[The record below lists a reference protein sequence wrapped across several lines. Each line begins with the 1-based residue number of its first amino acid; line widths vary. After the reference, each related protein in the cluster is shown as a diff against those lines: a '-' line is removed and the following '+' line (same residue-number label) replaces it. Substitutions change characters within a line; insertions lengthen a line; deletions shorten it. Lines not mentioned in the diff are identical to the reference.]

1 MSTPQL
7 ILQALFFVINSFAL
21 YLVVHSVCKMY
32 KRMNDKLD
40 QYLSF
45 TKHVSDRN
53 DIVYINQ
60 LETLKCE
67 LAKSER
73 YEEAQM
79 VSKIL
84 ESEFKRLKYNEHK
97 SK

>member
-1 MSTPQL
+1 MNTPQF
-7 ILQALFFVINSFAL
+7 ILQALFFVVNSFAL
-21 YLVVHSVCKMY
+21 CFIVHFVCKVH
-32 KRMNDKLD
+32 KRMSDKLD

-53 DIVYINQ
+53 DIIYINQ
-60 LETLKCE
+60 LETLKCD

-84 ESEFKRLKYNEHK
+84 ESELKRLKNYE
-97 SK
+97 S

>member
-7 ILQALFFVINSFAL
+7 ILQALFFIVNSFAL
-21 YLVVHSVCKMY
+21 FFIVLFVCKMHR
-32 KRMNDKLD
+32 RMNDKLD

-60 LETLKCE
+60 LETLRCQLVKY
-67 LAKSER
+67 ER

-79 VSKIL
+79 VSEMIKN
-84 ESEFKRLKYNEHK
+84 EYKRMKDNERK
-97 SK
+97 S

>member
-1 MSTPQL
+1 MEL
-7 ILQALFFVINSFAL
+7 IELIFKLSVFVINSFCMCF
-21 YLVVHSVCKMY
+21 VVYFVCKMH
-32 KRMNDKLD
+32 KRINDKLD
-40 QYLSF
+40 QYISF

-60 LETLKCE
+60 LETLKCQ

-84 ESEFKRLKYNEHK
+84 ESEFKRLKYNEHE

>member
-1 MSTPQL
+1 MNTPQF
-7 ILQALFFVINSFAL
+7 ILQALFFIVNSFAL
-21 YLVVHSVCKMY
+21 FFIVLFICKMH

-45 TKHVSDRN
+45 TKHVSARN
-53 DIVYINQ
+53 DIVYINH

-67 LAKSER
+67 LVKSER

-84 ESEFKRLKYNEHK
+84 ENELKRLKQN
-97 SK
+97 

>member
-1 MSTPQL
+1 MNTPQF
-7 ILQALFFVINSFAL
+7 ILQSLFFVVNSFAL
-21 YLVVHSVCKMY
+21 FIIVLFVCKMH
-32 KRMNDKLD
+32 KQMNEKLD

-53 DIVYINQ
+53 DIIYINQ

-84 ESEFKRLKYNEHK
+84 ESEFKRLKDNE

>member
-1 MSTPQL
+1 MS
-7 ILQALFFVINSFAL
+7 
-21 YLVVHSVCKMY
+21 
-32 KRMNDKLD
+32 DKLD

-53 DIVYINQ
+53 DIIYINQ
-60 LETLKCE
+60 LETLKCD

-84 ESEFKRLKYNEHK
+84 ESELKRLKNYE
-97 SK
+97 S

>member
-1 MSTPQL
+1 MSTPQF
-7 ILQALFFVINSFAL
+7 ILQALFFIVNSFAL
-21 YLVVHSVCKMY
+21 LIIVLFVCKMH

-45 TKHVSDRN
+45 TRHVSDRN

-60 LETLKCE
+60 LETLKCQ

-84 ESEFKRLKYNEHK
+84 ESEFKRLKDNEHK

>member
-21 YLVVHSVCKMY
+21 YFIVHFVCKMH

-60 LETLKCE
+60 LETLKCD
-67 LAKSER
+67 LAKAER

-79 VSKIL
+79 ISKIL
-84 ESEFKRLKYNEHK
+84 ESEFKRLKYNEHE

>member
-7 ILQALFFVINSFAL
+7 ILQALFFIVNSFAL
-21 YLVVHSVCKMY
+21 FFIVLFVCKMHR
-32 KRMNDKLD
+32 RMNDKLD
-40 QYLSF
+40 QYISF
-45 TKHVSDRN
+45 IKHVSDRN

-60 LETLKCE
+60 LETLRCQ

-84 ESEFKRLKYNEHK
+84 ESEFKRLKYNEYK